1 MQITIDIPDVIAHR
15 MTEQWHMLP
24 RKALETLVAE
34 AYKAEIITHAE
45 VGRILQIPSRYEVD
59 GFLKQS
65 GVYLHYDVSDFEQ
78 DLLTMQSIEDGE
90 SLKQK

>member
-1 MQITIDIPDVIAHR
+1 MQITIDIPDAIAHR

-24 RKALETLVAE
+24 RKALETLVVE

-45 VGRILQIPSRYEVD
+45 VGRMLQIPSRYEVD

-65 GVYLHYDVSDFEQ
+65 GAYLHYDASDFEQ
-78 DLLTMQSIEDGE
+78 DLLTMQRVENEE
-90 SLKQK
+90 SLQQK